1 MGFALTINRTVGS
14 IMKKAAVVILLFSVG
29 IGGALLFRK
38 PTNDQNLAQ
47 QQSPSLPAPQQQLP
61 AQSNTAIPPTVV
73 SPPQGVPAPPPR
85 QRIESPQ
92 SQPRRPAVLQPGAR
106 PPLPQLS
113 EFSGVGKLAIDAPL
127 PVQDL
132 HPSIAAPK
140 QKLQDLQKVQE
151 VQRVQQRR
159 RLNATVQFHTIV
171 NGDTL
176 KRISRRYLGD
186 ALWADA
192 IYQMNRGIISDPDR
206 LPLGQKIRIPQRE
219 QLTSTDSPSNA
230 STTDLVPL
238 PQWTLKKS
246 N

>member
-1 MGFALTINRTVGS
+1 
-14 IMKKAAVVILLFSVG
+14 MKKAAVVILLLSVG

-38 PTNDQNLAQ
+38 PINNPNLAQ
-47 QQSPSLPAPQQQLP
+47 QQSPSLPAPQQRLP

-73 SPPQGVPAPPPR
+73 SPAQGVPAPPPR

-113 EFSGVGKLAIDAPL
+113 EFSGVGTLAIDAPL

-132 HPSIAAPK
+132 QPFIATPK
-140 QKLQDLQKVQE
+140 QKIQGLQEVQE
-151 VQRVQQRR
+151 VQKVQQRR
-159 RLNATVQFHTIV
+159 RSNATVQFHTIV

-192 IYQMNRGIISDPDR
+192 IYQMNRGIISDPNR

-219 QLTSTDSPSNA
+219 QLTSSDLPSNA
-230 STTDLVPL
+230 STTELVPL